1 MMTGLCLSRA
11 CLCVLVQMRACSS
24 WGAMPP
30 AECMELRVCA
40 HLWALRSLSPPS
52 WAPREPPTSFLHIPW
67 MRPDKPS
74 PPEGVSA
81 WRHVVPCLGSGP
93 AFHLSLGWTSK
104 EGVLGQGSGGE
115 GRPLGPWQF
124 WLLGGAVMLRKG
136 GHTLRLMPLPLLQPP
151 PPCFPVSPMPGSLML
166 TSG

>member
-1 MMTGLCLSRA
+1 M
-11 CLCVLVQMRACSS
+11 LVQMRACSS

-136 GHTLRLMPLPLLQPP
+136 GHTLRLMALPLLQPP